1 MPLTPRFSIRQTPS
15 HIYVEISV
23 PSFRLSAGADGG
35 MEVVLM
41 GENNSEFHFYAKPY
55 LLKLNFFPNGF
66 VDQDAGCDATGE
78 TGVGA
83 AKYDP
88 SEQTVTVPLL
98 KQRALR
104 DNGDDSDI
112 NSNNENQNDNEN
124 ENDNEDDN
132 HWPDLDLT
140 ARMIQPKEIP
150 KKWLHAVVDESSGGA
165 NGEGDDDDDDDDDD
179 GNDEIGDVT
188 ASIHSNPLIPD
199 INNSSCGDGYG
210 FSNMFRNIFTDY
222 CRSGLSE
229 EMLQLKL
236 DPERSSIDE
245 RRDERLEH
253 ESKKFDFDRY
263 LADLELSEDSTE
275 DYLYPMVLAYQPWW
289 RKSAPTPTNTTTTK
303 PKSKS
308 NVTAT
313 TTVTTV
319 VTEGLDRLAIHGS
332 DDEKGRKNN
341 EPSLSNTSH
350 ISSASTPN
358 HATTIFS
365 DDEKLLLSTI
375 PYPLLPTN
383 LLSNNTDNAKQEH
396 RLWCGIL
403 ELVLAYIYDHLAT
416 MGDATVESAWTIFI
430 LSPELSWLDSSPS
443 RSVEKTTKTFLRRLL
458 VYPYW
463 RNAEGLGRKVLEG
476 ALALIRTHGIH
487 GITKALLQIRAILD
501 KSEVHYLGNKLLV
514 DPYLYWIQ
522 NLPQKDTSCSGGL
535 DRIVSEL
542 GEIIGDTDKGF
553 RSLVTSVEASLGIDA
568 MMAECF
574 GSDDDDAASSAS
586 DLESE
591 SSSSDEDE
599 SVSESA
605 DGDDDSDDDGDNGEE
620 NKVAAMVQLLDDEVG
635 HGITDTAAN
644 QGSRGRPSM
653 LFCVGEEPL
662 STATTARPLITE
674 VRSETN
680 DKKSLIQEM

>member
-1 MPLTPRFSIRQTPS
+1 
-15 HIYVEISV
+15 
-23 PSFRLSAGADGG
+23 
-35 MEVVLM
+35 M

-66 VDQDAGCDATGE
+66 VDQDSGCEATGE

-98 KQRALR
+98 KQKQRALR
-104 DNGDDSDI
+104 DGDDI
-112 NSNNENQNDNEN
+112 NINNDNEN
-124 ENDNEDDN
+124 DTENDNENDN

-150 KKWLHAVVDESSGGA
+150 KKWLHAVVDESSGEA
-165 NGEGDDDDDDDDDD
+165 NGEADDGDDDDDVDDDD
-179 GNDEIGDVT
+179 NNLAAI
-188 ASIHSNPLIPD
+188 SSNPLVPD
-199 INNSSCGDGYG
+199 ISNNSGGDGYG

-263 LADLELSEDSTE
+263 LADQELCEDSTE

-289 RKSAPTPTNTTTTK
+289 RKP
-303 PKSKS
+303 
-308 NVTAT
+308 TAT
-313 TTVTTV
+313 TTTTA
-319 VTEGLDRLAIHGS
+319 VTEDLDRLAIRDS
-332 DDEKGRKNN
+332 DDEKGNINN
-341 EPSLSNTSH
+341 EPARSNS
-350 ISSASTPN
+350 SSASTLN

-383 LLSNNTDNAKQEH
+383 LLSNNNDNAKQEY

-416 MGDATVESAWTIFI
+416 MGDSTVESAWTVFV
-430 LSPELSWLDSSPS
+430 LSPGLSWLDSSPS
-443 RSVEKTTKTFLRRLL
+443 RSVEKTTKAFLRRLL

-463 RNAEGLGRKVLEG
+463 RNAEGLGKKVLNE
-476 ALALIRTHGIH
+476 ALILIQTHGIH
-487 GITKALLQIRAILD
+487 GITKAFLQIRAILD
-501 KSEVHYLGNKLLV
+501 KSEIYYLGNKLLV

-522 NLPQKDTSCSGGL
+522 NLPQKDTSGSGGL

-542 GEIIGDTDKGF
+542 EEIIGDTDKGF

-574 GSDDDDAASSAS
+574 GNDEDDADSSAS
-586 DLESE
+586 DSESE

-599 SVSESA
+599 SDS
-605 DGDDDSDDDGDNGEE
+605 DGDNADSDNADSDDGEE
-620 NKVAAMVQLLDDEVG
+620 NKAATVQLLDDEVG
-635 HGITDTAAN
+635 HGITDTEAN
-644 QGSRGRPSM
+644 QGSQGRPSM
-653 LFCVGEEPL
+653 LFCVGEEPR

-674 VRSETN
+674 LRSDTN
-680 DKKSLIQEM
+680 DKKPLIQEM